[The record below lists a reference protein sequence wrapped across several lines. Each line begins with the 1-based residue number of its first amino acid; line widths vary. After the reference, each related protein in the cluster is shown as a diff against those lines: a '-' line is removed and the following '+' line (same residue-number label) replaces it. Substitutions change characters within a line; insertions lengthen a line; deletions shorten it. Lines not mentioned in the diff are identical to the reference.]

1 MGDANDKVWRELC
14 SAASE
19 EQDSEKLG
27 ALVEQIIEAF
37 DDLRR
42 PSNPNR
48 LEPERR
54 PRFG

>member
-27 ALVEQIIEAF
+27 ALVERIIEAF
-37 DDLRR
+37 DDRQR

-48 LEPERR
+48 LEPEDR
-54 PRFG
+54 PRSS